1 MKNRLLKIVLSGI
14 MTLSLFGCGK
24 SADKIANQYT
34 VNNSGAELYADIPLT
49 YTDGFSS
56 KIAVVGADAV
66 NSPGSDEI
74 TSDAALLVDVNTG
87 EVLFQKNPH
96 KKEYPASTTKIL
108 TSLIAIKYGDANS
121 VRKVGDEVIIN
132 ESNVVMCDFRQG
144 DLIPFDIAIHGAL
157 MKSGNDAAAVL
168 ALFAADNMSDAVALM
183 NKEAKSLG
191 ATESNFVN
199 PHGLYNDNHYTTA
212 YDLYLIFNEAIKY
225 SKFVDTLSCMKY
237 TGSFTRKTAYGDY
250 SIGCSYTNSNG
261 FLTGS
266 YATPDGIKVYGGKA
280 GYTEVARRSY
290 VMLAE
295 SNNGHKYIIITMRAE
310 SNSLMYKDITALL
323 NKIPVEKK
331 SYADNE

>member
-212 YDLYLIFNEAIKY
+212 YDLYLIFNE
-225 SKFVDTLSCMKY
+225 
-237 TGSFTRKTAYGDY
+237 
-250 SIGCSYTNSNG
+250 
-261 FLTGS
+261 
-266 YATPDGIKVYGGKA
+266 
-280 GYTEVARRSY
+280 
-290 VMLAE
+290 
-295 SNNGHKYIIITMRAE
+295 
-310 SNSLMYKDITALL
+310 DILFFHWVLILL
-323 NKIPVEKK
+323 
-331 SYADNE
+331 

>member
-56 KIAVVGADAV
+56 NIAVVGADAV
-66 NSPGSDEI
+66 NSPGSDKI

-132 ESNVVMCDFRQG
+132 ENNVVMCDFRQG

-199 PHGLYNDNHYTTA
+199 PHGLYNDNHYTTV

-250 SIGCSYTNSNG
+250 SIGCSYTNSC
-261 FLTGS
+261 LL
-266 YATPDGIKVYGGKA
+266 
-280 GYTEVARRSY
+280 YTSDA
-290 VMLAE
+290 
-295 SNNGHKYIIITMRAE
+295 
-310 SNSLMYKDITALL
+310 
-323 NKIPVEKK
+323 
-331 SYADNE
+331 ADD

>member
-1 MKNRLLKIVLSGI
+1 M
-14 MTLSLFGCGK
+14 
-24 SADKIANQYT
+24 
-34 VNNSGAELYADIPLT
+34 NNNEFEDI
-49 YTDGFSS
+49 
-56 KIAVVGADAV
+56 IAV
-66 NSPGSDEI
+66 SY
-74 TSDAALLVDVNTG
+74 THL
-87 EVLFQKNPH
+87 
-96 KKEYPASTTKIL
+96 
-108 TSLIAIKYGDANS
+108 
-121 VRKVGDEVIIN
+121 
-132 ESNVVMCDFRQG
+132 
-144 DLIPFDIAIHGAL
+144 
-157 MKSGNDAAAVL
+157 
-168 ALFAADNMSDAVALM
+168 
-183 NKEAKSLG
+183 

-310 SNSLMYKDITALL
+310 SNSLMYKDLSALL
-323 NKIPVEKK
+323 NKIPVDKK

>member
-1 MKNRLLKIVLSGI
+1 MNNKLFKIVLSGI
-14 MTLSLFGCGK
+14 MALSLFGCGR
-24 SADKIANQYT
+24 STDKIANQYT
-34 VNNSGAELYADIPLT
+34 VNNSDAKLYADIPLT

-56 KIAVVGADAV
+56 DIAVVGADAV

-96 KKEYPASTTKIL
+96 KREYPASTTKIL

-121 VRKVGDEVIIN
+121 VRKVGDEVIIKEN
-132 ESNVVMCDFRQG
+132 NVVMCDFRQG

-168 ALFAADNMSDAVALM
+168 ALFAADNMTDAVALM
-183 NKEAKSLG
+183 NKEAKALG

-199 PHGLYNDNHYTTA
+199 PHGLYDDKHYTTA

-237 TGSFTRKTAYGDY
+237 TSSFTRKTAYGDY
-250 SIGCSYTNSNG
+250 SISCSYTNSNG

-266 YATPDGIKVYGGKA
+266 YTTPDGIKVYGGKA
-280 GYTEVARRSY
+280 GYTEAARRSY

-295 SNNGHKYIIITMRAE
+295 SNNGHKYIVITMRAE
-310 SNSLMYKDITALL
+310 SNSLMYKDLTALL
-323 NKIPVEKK
+323 KKIPVDKK

>member
-1 MKNRLLKIVLSGI
+1 M
-14 MTLSLFGCGK
+14 
-24 SADKIANQYT
+24 
-34 VNNSGAELYADIPLT
+34 
-49 YTDGFSS
+49 
-56 KIAVVGADAV
+56 
-66 NSPGSDEI
+66 
-74 TSDAALLVDVNTG
+74 LVDVNTG

-132 ESNVVMCDFRQG
+132 ENNVVMCDFRQG

-310 SNSLMYKDITALL
+310 SNSLMYKDLSALL
-323 NKIPVEKK
+323 NKIPVDKK